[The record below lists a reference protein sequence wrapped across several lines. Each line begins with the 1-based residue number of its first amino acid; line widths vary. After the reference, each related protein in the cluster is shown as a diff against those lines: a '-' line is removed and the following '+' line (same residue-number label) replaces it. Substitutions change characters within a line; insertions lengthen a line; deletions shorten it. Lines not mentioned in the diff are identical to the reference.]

1 MLQCQQVILQ
11 ISALRAKN
19 KRKENGPFIVL
30 YQVKDGKWTLQDKCL
45 LSHKHRGS
53 KKIAVTTSVTNFEGT
68 MDQSQSIPMYW
79 GRVMTPILVTI

>member
-1 MLQCQQVILQ
+1 MSTSYSSNQCIESQKQEKGKWTIY
-11 ISALRAKN
+11 S
-19 KRKENGPFIVL
+19 L

-68 MDQSQSIPMYW
+68 MEQSQSIPMYW